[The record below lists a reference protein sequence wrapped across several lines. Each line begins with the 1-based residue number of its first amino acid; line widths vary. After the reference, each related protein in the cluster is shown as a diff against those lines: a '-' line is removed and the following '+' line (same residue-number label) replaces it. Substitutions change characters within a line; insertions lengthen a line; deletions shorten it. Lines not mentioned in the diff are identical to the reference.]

1 MTLPLNA
8 KARVFTTEKQKVST
22 NNKNNIEQ
30 RVVVNLSPESNK
42 PVTREVSYPPTE
54 ESDTNDNPYEGVT
67 IVNPSETKTETNS
80 ETKSEIFYRTL
91 LEAYMNNPLYVNSY
105 IVMKASVLA
114 ELIKVMTDAEEVEIT
129 HSCDI
134 TCCSRATPYN
144 LIDSIVVIKNKIR
157 NDLEITYNDV
167 YRKLK
172 DYRVSLK
179 FTID

>member
-8 KARVFTTEKQKVST
+8 KARVFTTEKQKV
-22 NNKNNIEQ
+22 KNNIEQ
-30 RVVVNLSPESNK
+30 RVVVNLAPDQANSQIPIS
-42 PVTREVSYPPTE
+42 REVSYPPE
-54 ESDTNDNPYEGVT
+54 ESDNPYEGVT
-67 IVNPSETKTETNS
+67 IVKPTSETS
-80 ETKSEIFYRTL
+80 ETTAETFYRTL
-91 LEAYMNNPLYVNSY
+91 LEAYMDNPIYVNQY

-114 ELIKVMTDAEEVEIT
+114 ELIKVMTSADEVEIT

-144 LIDSIVVIKNKIR
+144 VIDSIVVIKNKIR

-179 FTID
+179 FTVD

>member
-8 KARVFTTEKQKVST
+8 KARVFTTEKQKV
-22 NNKNNIEQ
+22 NNNIEQ
-30 RVVVNLSPESNK
+30 RVVVNLTPEANK
-42 PVTREVSYPPTE
+42 PITREVSYPPE
-54 ESDTNDNPYEGVT
+54 ESDNPYEGIT
-67 IVNPSETKTETNS
+67 IVKPNNESNTESINET
-80 ETKSEIFYRTL
+80 FYRTL
-91 LEAYMNNPLYVNSY
+91 LEAYMNNPLYVNQY

-114 ELIKVMTDAEEVEIT
+114 ELIKVMTSAEEVEIT

-179 FTID
+179 FTSD

>member
-8 KARVFTTEKQKVST
+8 KARVFTTEKQKV
-22 NNKNNIEQ
+22 NNNIEQ
-30 RVVVNLSPESNK
+30 RVVVNLTPEANK
-42 PVTREVSYPPTE
+42 PITREVSYPPE
-54 ESDTNDNPYEGVT
+54 ESDNPYEGIT
-67 IVNPSETKTETNS
+67 IVKPNNNNKSGSKETESINET
-80 ETKSEIFYRTL
+80 FYRTL
-91 LEAYMNNPLYVNSY
+91 LEAYMNNPLYVNQY

-114 ELIKVMTDAEEVEIT
+114 ELIKVMTSAEEVEIT

-179 FTID
+179 FTSD

>member
-8 KARVFTTEKQKVST
+8 KARVFTTEKQKV
-22 NNKNNIEQ
+22 NNNIEQ
-30 RVVVNLSPESNK
+30 RVVVNLTPEANK
-42 PVTREVSYPPTE
+42 PITREVSYPPE
-54 ESDTNDNPYEGVT
+54 ESDNPYEGIT
-67 IVNPSETKTETNS
+67 IVKPTTESINTESINTESINET
-80 ETKSEIFYRTL
+80 FYRTL
-91 LEAYMNNPLYVNSY
+91 LEAYMNNPLYVNQY

-114 ELIKVMTDAEEVEIT
+114 ELIKVMTSAEEVEIT

-179 FTID
+179 FTSD

>member
-8 KARVFTTEKQKVST
+8 KARVFTTEKQKV
-22 NNKNNIEQ
+22 KNNIEQ
-30 RVVVNLSPESNK
+30 RVVVNLAPDQSNSQI
-42 PVTREVSYPPTE
+42 PISREVSYPPE
-54 ESDTNDNPYEGVT
+54 ESDNPYEGVT
-67 IVNPSETKTETNS
+67 IVKPTSETTTETTA
-80 ETKSEIFYRTL
+80 ETFYRTL
-91 LEAYMNNPLYVNSY
+91 LEAYMDNPIYVNQY

-114 ELIKVMTDAEEVEIT
+114 ELIKVMTSADEVEIT

-144 LIDSIVVIKNKIR
+144 VIDSIVVIKNKIR

-179 FTID
+179 FTVD

>member
-22 NNKNNIEQ
+22 NNNIQQ
-30 RVVVNLSPESNK
+30 RVVVNLSPEAT
-42 PVTREVSYPPTE
+42 PVTREVSYPPE

-67 IVNPSETKTETNS
+67 IVNPETNS

>member
-8 KARVFTTEKQKVST
+8 KARVFTTEKQKV
-22 NNKNNIEQ
+22 NNNIEQ
-30 RVVVNLSPESNK
+30 RVVVNLTPESNNNQI
-42 PVTREVSYPPTE
+42 PVTREVSYPPE
-54 ESDTNDNPYEGVT
+54 ESDNPYEGVT
-67 IVNPSETKTETNS
+67 IVKPESNNNTESINET
-80 ETKSEIFYRTL
+80 FYRTL
-91 LEAYMNNPLYVNSY
+91 LEAYMNNPLYVNQY

-114 ELIKVMTDAEEVEIT
+114 ELIKVMTSAEEVEIT

-144 LIDSIVVIKNKIR
+144 LIDSIVVIKNKVR

-179 FTID
+179 FTSD

>member
-8 KARVFTTEKQKVST
+8 KARVFTTEKQKV
-22 NNKNNIEQ
+22 NNNIEQ
-30 RVVVNLSPESNK
+30 RVVVNLTPEASQNTQ
-42 PVTREVSYPPTE
+42 PVTREVSYPPE
-54 ESDTNDNPYEGVT
+54 ESDNPYEGIT
-67 IVNPSETKTETNS
+67 IVKPNTESNTESINET
-80 ETKSEIFYRTL
+80 FYRTL
-91 LEAYMNNPLYVNSY
+91 LEAYMNNPLYVNQY

-114 ELIKVMTDAEEVEIT
+114 ELIKVMTSAEEVEIT

-179 FTID
+179 FTSD

>member
-8 KARVFTTEKQKVST
+8 KARVFTTEKQKV
-22 NNKNNIEQ
+22 NNNIEQ
-30 RVVVNLSPESNK
+30 RVVVNLTPEASQNTQ
-42 PVTREVSYPPTE
+42 PITREVSYPPE
-54 ESDTNDNPYEGVT
+54 ESDNPYEGIT
-67 IVNPSETKTETNS
+67 IVKPNNNKSGSKETESINET
-80 ETKSEIFYRTL
+80 FYRTL
-91 LEAYMNNPLYVNSY
+91 LEAYMNNPLYVNQY

-114 ELIKVMTDAEEVEIT
+114 ELIKVMTSAEEVEIT

-179 FTID
+179 FTSD

>member
-8 KARVFTTEKQKVST
+8 KARVFTTEKQKV
-22 NNKNNIEQ
+22 KNNIEQ
-30 RVVVNLSPESNK
+30 RVVVNLAPDQSN
-42 PVTREVSYPPTE
+42 PQIPISREVSYPPE
-54 ESDTNDNPYEGVT
+54 ESDNPYEGVT
-67 IVNPSETKTETNS
+67 IVKPTSETTAET
-80 ETKSEIFYRTL
+80 FYRTL
-91 LEAYMNNPLYVNSY
+91 LEAYMDNPIYVNQY

-114 ELIKVMTDAEEVEIT
+114 ELIKVMTCADEVEIT

-144 LIDSIVVIKNKIR
+144 VIDSIVVIKNKIR

-179 FTID
+179 FTVD

>member
-8 KARVFTTEKQKVST
+8 KARVFTTEKQKV
-22 NNKNNIEQ
+22 KNNIEQ
-30 RVVVNLSPESNK
+30 RVVVNLAPDQANSQI
-42 PVTREVSYPPTE
+42 PVSRDVSYPPE
-54 ESDTNDNPYEGVT
+54 ESDNPYEGVT
-67 IVNPSETKTETNS
+67 IVKPTSGTEEETTNET
-80 ETKSEIFYRTL
+80 FYRTL
-91 LEAYMNNPLYVNSY
+91 LEAYMDNPLYVNQY

-114 ELIKVMTDAEEVEIT
+114 ELIKVMTSADEVEIT

-144 LIDSIVVIKNKIR
+144 VIDSIVVIKNKIR

-179 FTID
+179 FTVD

>member
-8 KARVFTTEKQKVST
+8 KARVFTTEKQKV
-22 NNKNNIEQ
+22 KNNIEQ
-30 RVVVNLSPESNK
+30 RVVVNLAPDQANSQIPIS
-42 PVTREVSYPPTE
+42 REVSYPPE
-54 ESDTNDNPYEGVT
+54 ESDNPYEGVT
-67 IVNPSETKTETNS
+67 IVKPTSETS
-80 ETKSEIFYRTL
+80 ETTAETFYRTL
-91 LEAYMNNPLYVNSY
+91 LEAYMDNPIYVNQY

-114 ELIKVMTDAEEVEIT
+114 ELIKVMTCADEVEIT

-144 LIDSIVVIKNKIR
+144 VIDSIVVIKNKIR

-179 FTID
+179 FTVD

>member
-8 KARVFTTEKQKVST
+8 KARVFTTEKQKV
-22 NNKNNIEQ
+22 NNNIEQ
-30 RVVVNLSPESNK
+30 RVVVNLTPEANK
-42 PVTREVSYPPTE
+42 PVTREVSYPPE
-54 ESDTNDNPYEGVT
+54 ESDNPYEGIT
-67 IVNPSETKTETNS
+67 IVKPTTESINET
-80 ETKSEIFYRTL
+80 FYRTL
-91 LEAYMNNPLYVNSY
+91 LEAYMNNPLYVNQY

-114 ELIKVMTDAEEVEIT
+114 ELIKVMTSAEEVEIT

-179 FTID
+179 FTSD

>member
-8 KARVFTTEKQKVST
+8 KARVFTTEKQKV
-22 NNKNNIEQ
+22 NNNIEQ
-30 RVVVNLSPESNK
+30 RVVVNLTPEASQNTQ
-42 PVTREVSYPPTE
+42 PVTREVSYPPE
-54 ESDTNDNPYEGVT
+54 ESDNPYEGIT
-67 IVNPSETKTETNS
+67 IVKPNNNN
-80 ETKSEIFYRTL
+80 KSESNTESINETFYRTL
-91 LEAYMNNPLYVNSY
+91 LEAYMNNPLYVNQY

-114 ELIKVMTDAEEVEIT
+114 ELIKVMTSAEEVEIT

-179 FTID
+179 FTSD